1 VRSQRLWPDLAE
13 GLHSA
18 LLAKPTLRCIS
29 LLRTN
34 TIKGALARAYVGFHA
49 GHSEKMRSLAV
60 SGVMDAAIPRTCLN
74 KKVISTLSTS
84 WWMKQGMI
92 VSYEELQ
99 TDVVGAMTRV
109 ARFLGLA
116 VSLPEMQRVYGKD
129 VGVFKKSK
137 EGLAMPTLPQLHA
150 HDA

>member
-1 VRSQRLWPDLAE
+1 VHHLPARWLFDP
-13 GLHSA
+13 
-18 LLAKPTLRCIS
+18 I
-29 LLRTN
+29 
-34 TIKGALARAYVGFHA
+34 GA
-49 GHSEKMRSLAV
+49 
-60 SGVMDAAIPRTCLN
+60 D
-74 KKVISTLSTS
+74 
-84 WWMKQGMI
+84 WQGMI

-137 EGLAMPTLPQLHA
+137 EGLAMPTFPQLHA

>member
-1 VRSQRLWPDLAE
+1 
-13 GLHSA
+13 
-18 LLAKPTLRCIS
+18 
-29 LLRTN
+29 
-34 TIKGALARAYVGFHA
+34 
-49 GHSEKMRSLAV
+49 MRSLAV

-137 EGLAMPTLPQLHA
+137 EDLREVLSNFKEFEAALSPTGAFASTCFLQMLRETTPRVFEPCSLPLEWFA
-150 HDA
+150 TWKSPPLCVLGSYPVR